1 MDPLTAFF
9 KGVDH
14 GVLEAFLEGNNILQL
29 SPLRLLS
36 KWWCGAADDYDVFG
50 RDVRA
55 VDTDDALDVLV
66 MHTSRRM
73 GPGGDFAACCVR
85 LRRFGF
91 FYYTGDELGRATFGD
106 WRVPCLPGWRLPYGE
121 GVGAN
126 SWASSEEEA
135 VGLKVA
141 CFRCNWGMKGYCQC
155 FDKKRQLLEGRTAC
169 DCGIEE
175 PKCRCEAEEALNADV
190 TRTSHPHL
198 VGEEVTAELAAAM
211 DV

>member
-1 MDPLTAFF
+1 MPWA
-9 KGVDH
+9 G
-14 GVLEAFLEGNNILQL
+14 
-29 SPLRLLS
+29 
-36 KWWCGAADDYDVFG
+36 G
-50 RDVRA
+50 R
-55 VDTDDALDVLV
+55 
-66 MHTSRRM
+66 
-73 GPGGDFAACCVR
+73 
-85 LRRFGF
+85 
-91 FYYTGDELGRATFGD
+91 
-106 WRVPCLPGWRLPYGE
+106 GE

-126 SWASSEEEA
+126 SSAASAEEA
-135 VGLKVA
+135 AGLKVA